1 MKSRTVTALA
11 LVCTWTW
18 AASAGAGGPHSVEG
32 DRASSV
38 EVETPV
44 SANES
49 GPWLAGKA
57 HRAEG
62 ASSAAAVPEN
72 RDSSEL
78 GSGASSGT
86 GGSGRVG
93 SDPLATSE
101 TTEYW
106 LIGSEDA
113 QSGVG
118 ASASGAAG
126 GSGSFD
132 SSAKGPDG

>member
-1 MKSRTVTALA
+1 MKSRTMMSLALA
-11 LVCTWTW
+11 CAYTW
-18 AASAGAGGPHSVEG
+18 AASASAGGPHNAQG
-32 DRASSV
+32 DRASGS

-44 SANES
+44 SVNES
-49 GPWLAGKA
+49 GT
-57 HRAEG
+57 
-62 ASSAAAVPEN
+62 
-72 RDSSEL
+72 
-78 GSGASSGT
+78 GASSGT
-86 GGSGRVG
+86 AGSGSVG
-93 SDPLATSE
+93 SDALAANE
-101 TTEYW
+101 ATEYW

>member
-1 MKSRTVTALA
+1 
-11 LVCTWTW
+11 
-18 AASAGAGGPHSVEG
+18 VEG

-44 SANES
+44 AANES

-62 ASSAAAVPEN
+62 APSAAAVPEN
-72 RDSSEL
+72 RDSREL

-86 GGSGRVG
+86 GGS
-93 SDPLATSE
+93 DPLATSK

-132 SSAKGPDG
+132 SSARGPDG